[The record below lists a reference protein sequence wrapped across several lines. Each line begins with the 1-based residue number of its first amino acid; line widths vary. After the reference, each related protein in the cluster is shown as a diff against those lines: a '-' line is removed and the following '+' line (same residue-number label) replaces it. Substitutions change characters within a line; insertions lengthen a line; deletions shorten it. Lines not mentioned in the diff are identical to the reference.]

1 MKSGVFLDRD
11 NTILANDGDLGDPA
25 LVRILP
31 GAAWGIRALREAGY
45 CVVVVTNQGG
55 VARGLYSENDVEA
68 VHARCEE

>member
-25 LVRILP
+25 LVRMLP

-45 CVVVVTNQGG
+45 CVVVVTNQG
-55 VARGLYSENDVEA
+55 
-68 VHARCEE
+68 